1 MWTLFSH
8 ALKLPE
14 WFLSTQL
21 LCMQLGAEF
30 LVEFRVMLI
39 YRTCRGV
46 VTHLSSVNVWMLTPE
61 YEYFQVACQ
70 WVSRDAFLDLGA
82 GVPEAKEL
90 LSHATEP

>member
-1 MWTLFSH
+1 MDQTLVTVSHLWKCGLFSD

-30 LVEFRVMLI
+30 FVEFRVMLT
-39 YRTCRGV
+39 YRICRGV

-61 YEYFQVACQ
+61 YEYFQVCLP
-70 WVSRDAFLDLGA
+70 W
-82 GVPEAKEL
+82 
-90 LSHATEP
+90 HADG